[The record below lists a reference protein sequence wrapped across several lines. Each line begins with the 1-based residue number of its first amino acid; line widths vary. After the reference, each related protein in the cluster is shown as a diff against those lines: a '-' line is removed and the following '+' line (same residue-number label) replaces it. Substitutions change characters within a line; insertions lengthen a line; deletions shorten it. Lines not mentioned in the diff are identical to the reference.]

1 MINASTRII
10 TDSTGFENCGNYYY
24 YSASSGQPPRL
35 YQQILSGAK
44 KSIDI
49 WDPYFTIGAAHVF
62 EGITQNNININI
74 LTKLTIVD
82 QYNSQAKDE
91 IDKFVDEIKNIL
103 KKNGVT
109 PNLSIYCYIVKNFA
123 KDWHDRYLII
133 DEKDAY
139 LVGTSI
145 DEQISAIKDFGL
157 YQISNLSECEFIIQK
172 MKACKEACN
181 HRGYNPMGY
190 HRH

>member
-1 MINASTRII
+1 MISVSTKII

-35 YQQILSGAK
+35 YQQILSRAK

-49 WDPYFTIGAAHVF
+49 WDPYFTVEAAKIF
-62 EGITQNNININI
+62 DEITQSNININI
-74 LTKLTIVD
+74 LTKLKIVNKYD
-82 QYNSQAKDE
+82 TQAKEE
-91 IDKFVDEIKNIL
+91 IDKFADEIKNIL
-103 KKNGVT
+103 RRNGIT
-109 PNLSIYCYIVKNFA
+109 PNLSIYCYIVKKFE

-133 DEKDAY
+133 DEIDAY

-145 DEQISAIKDFGL
+145 NEQISAVKDFGIH
-157 YQISNLSECEFIIQK
+157 QISNPSERDFIIQK
-172 MKACKEACN
+172 MKACKESCN
-181 HRGYNPMGY
+181 HRGYNPIGY